1 MCDQHWMPVVL
12 SSCFLSWP
20 KYWGPLPHVRA
31 VKEHPSGVR
40 MSVYLGTLGLGCFLG
55 QGWRR
60 NTGRARRDRGLK
72 QWQEFGSSEDRSR
85 DMFDPQEPINW
96 SNHFLSGL
104 REGGGNW
111 DTEWL
116 KNLPALG
123 SLRWQVPFALS
134 IRAGV
139 LEQTS
144 IAVTSN
150 KGVNASAWN
159 KHGANVHDIKRT
171 FVTATRI
178 LKETVGSQEER
189 PDQLARK
196 HGRDTAGLKKNKEEK
211 MKNK

>member
-20 KYWGPLPHVRA
+20 EYWGLLPHVRA

-60 NTGRARRDRGLK
+60 NTGKATRDRGLK
-72 QWQEFGSSEDRSR
+72 QWQEFGSLEDRSR

-123 SLRWQVPFALS
+123 SLRWQVPFVLS
-134 IRAGV
+134 IGAGV

-159 KHGANVHDIKRT
+159 KHGANARDIKRNFCDSYKNT
-171 FVTATRI
+171 
-178 LKETVGSQEER
+178 EGSSGQSRGEARSAEQKAWER
-189 PDQLARK
+189 HCWLE
-196 HGRDTAGLKKNKEEK
+196 KNKKEK
-211 MKNK
+211 IKKK